1 MEDQQKTPESPAQN
15 DTSPTTTNSPQT
27 LTTLMQTRHST
38 RSFLPTPVPRP
49 LLHEALTLAQQ
60 TPSNSNLQ
68 PWRLKVLTGP
78 ALKRLSTALLAA
90 VDQGRASTTAPIP
103 EAYRHYRSA
112 MGKELYGPN
121 GYAVAREDSQGME
134 AARRRNYTF
143 FDAPLAMIVYMD
155 KQLAEVDIMCVGMY
169 VQALC
174 LLLAERGLASCVQ
187 VSVAGYPDVVREMVG
202 IGEGMSVLSGI
213 AVGFEDE
220 GSRLNRLRVGRD
232 GVAECV
238 EFME

>member
-1 MEDQQKTPESPAQN
+1 MEDQQQKPESPTQDN
-15 DTSPTTTNSPQT
+15 TPTTPTKPPQT

-38 RSFLPTPVPRP
+38 RSFLLTPVPRP

-78 ALKRLSTALLAA
+78 ALKRLSAALLAA
-90 VDQGRASTTAPIP
+90 VDQGRTPTTAPIP

-112 MGKELYGPN
+112 MGKKLYGPN
-121 GYAVAREDSQGME
+121 GYAVAREDAQGME
-134 AARRRNYTF
+134 AARRRNYAF

-155 KQLAEVDIMCVGMY
+155 KQLAEVDVMCVGMY

-187 VSVAGYPDVVREMVG
+187 VSVAGYPDVVREVVG

-232 GVAECV
+232 GVAECL